1 VETGFLLLPDP
12 DPPAASELGKRECFR
27 HDGDNVICCRLS
39 TSTLGRDA
47 GCALIA
53 WRLGSWG
60 RSCLDFGSL
69 EGLNCT
75 LEV

>member
-53 WRLGSWG
+53 
-60 RSCLDFGSL
+60 
-69 EGLNCT
+69 
-75 LEV
+75 